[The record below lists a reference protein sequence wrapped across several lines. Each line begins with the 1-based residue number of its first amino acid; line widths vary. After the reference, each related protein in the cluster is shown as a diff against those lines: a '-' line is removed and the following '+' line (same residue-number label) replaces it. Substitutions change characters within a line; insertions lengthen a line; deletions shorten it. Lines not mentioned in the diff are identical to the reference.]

1 MILLLIIDMGKNI
14 RQILEGTGIGLLGGL
29 LIGIA
34 DSDWIRLLIALVL
47 FALTGKSLRD
57 SILKADS
64 SPGQSYAGIAA
75 FFAVLVGLYING
87 QETFRQLPANVVEK
101 WVNAGFTPEEA
112 RAMYLKQWEWENQKD
127 DEPSTAVQGM
137 IKSILDRMGV
147 EGNASEKTDE
157 PVGEEEMQDSFP
169 ENTEEEQVIP
179 DQPQEELSD
188 EPAEG

>member
-1 MILLLIIDMGKNI
+1 VILLLIIDMAKNI

-29 LIGIA
+29 LIGLS
-34 DSDWIRLLIALVL
+34 DSDWIRLLIALAL
-47 FALTGKSLRD
+47 IALTGKSLKD
-57 SILKADS
+57 SILKAET
-64 SPGQSYAGIAA
+64 SPGQSYTGIAA

-101 WVNAGFTPEEA
+101 WVKAGFTPEEA

-127 DEPSTAVQGM
+127 SEPSAAVQAM

-147 EGNASEKTDE
+147 ESNASENKDV
-157 PVGEEEMQDSFP
+157 PVNEAEMQDSFP
-169 ENTEEEQVIP
+169 ENTEEEQGIP
-179 DQPQEELSD
+179 EQPQEEISD

>member
-1 MILLLIIDMGKNI
+1 MILLLIIDMAKNI

-34 DSDWIRLLIALVL
+34 DSDWIRLLIGLAL
-47 FALTGKSLRD
+47 FALTGKSLKD
-57 SILKADS
+57 SILKGDTA
-64 SPGQSYAGIAA
+64 PGQSYAGIAA

-87 QETFRQLPANVVEK
+87 QEPFRQLPANVVLK
-101 WVNAGFTPEEA
+101 WIDAGFSPEEA

-127 DEPSTAVQGM
+127 DEPSAAVQGM

-147 EGNASEKTDE
+147 ESNASEKNNE

-179 DQPQEELSD
+179 DQPQEEVSD

>member
-1 MILLLIIDMGKNI
+1 MLLIIDMGKNI

-47 FALTGKSLRD
+47 FAITGKSLRD
-57 SILKADS
+57 SILKADT
-64 SPGQSYAGIAA
+64 SPAQSFAGIAA

>member
-47 FALTGKSLRD
+47 FAITGKSLRD
-57 SILKADS
+57 SILKADT
-64 SPGQSYAGIAA
+64 SPDQSYAGIAA

>member
-1 MILLLIIDMGKNI
+1 MTKNI

-29 LIGIA
+29 LIGIS

-47 FALTGKSLRD
+47 IALTGKSLKD
-57 SILKADS
+57 SILKAET

-87 QETFRQLPANVVEK
+87 QETFRQLPATVVEK
-101 WVNAGFTPEEA
+101 WIEAGFSPEEA

-127 DEPSTAVQGM
+127 TEPSVAVQAM

-147 EGNASEKTDE
+147 ESKAAENKDV
-157 PVGEEEMQDSFP
+157 PVNETELQDSFP
-169 ENTEEEQVIP
+169 ENSDEEQVNP
-179 DQPQEELSD
+179 EQPQEELTD

>member
-1 MILLLIIDMGKNI
+1 MLLIIDMGKNI

>member
-57 SILKADS
+57 SLLKADT
-64 SPGQSYAGIAA
+64 SPVQSYAGIAA

-157 PVGEEEMQDSFP
+157 PVIEEEMQDSFP

-179 DQPQEELSD
+179 DQPQEEISD